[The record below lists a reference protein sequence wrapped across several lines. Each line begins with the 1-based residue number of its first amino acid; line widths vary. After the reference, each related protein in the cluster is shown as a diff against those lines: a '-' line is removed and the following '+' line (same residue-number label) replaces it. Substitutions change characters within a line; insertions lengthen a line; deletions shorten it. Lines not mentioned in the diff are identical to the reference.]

1 MVPLQCQPNE
11 WFLGLDGSQV
21 LSQLLVKFPRFT
33 CNVTQYKCGVQR
45 RVIKRLSIEV
55 VRNGYINRRREL
67 DVKVCRLSG
76 KGSFVAHWVLGST
89 PALVSFFCK
98 EISPLFI
105 FLIFLML
112 IRGQHIIEAC
122 GTVRHSPVL
131 YSKRGSRYKRGGR
144 PGHREMVTLG

>member
-1 MVPLQCQPNE
+1 M
-11 WFLGLDGSQV
+11 
-21 LSQLLVKFPRFT
+21 LSQLLAKFLRFT
-33 CNVTQYKCGVQR
+33 HNVTWYKCGVQR

-76 KGSFVAHWVLGST
+76 KGSFVACWILKVLGST
-89 PALVSFFCK
+89 PASVSFFHK

-105 FLIFLML
+105 FLVFLML

-122 GTVRHSPVL
+122 GMVRHSPVL
-131 YSKRGSRYKRGGR
+131 YSKRGGRYKRGGR
-144 PGHREMVTLG
+144 PGHRETVTLG